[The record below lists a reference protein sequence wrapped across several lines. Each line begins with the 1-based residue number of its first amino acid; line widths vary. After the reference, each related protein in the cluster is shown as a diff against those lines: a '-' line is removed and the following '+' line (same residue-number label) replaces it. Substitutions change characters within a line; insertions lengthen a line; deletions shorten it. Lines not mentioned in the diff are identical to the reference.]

1 MVILTGKQLL
11 FFYLK
16 FMYLIN
22 VHVKA
27 QPEYLYH
34 ICRNATTYTPNS
46 SYARNLDAT
55 ISSLS
60 NTNSGYGFFNS
71 SEGQRPDT
79 ANAISLCR
87 ADVDQVLCRRCLNE
101 SIVQLRQSCPNQRE
115 AITYYDICLLKYS
128 NATILGNY
136 DTNKDVVYMWNVN
149 NASDKEVFTWALLP
163 LMRKLS
169 GEAAAGDSLLKFA
182 IGNTTGPDFATIYGL
197 VQCIPN
203 LSRYQCLDCLD
214 SAIYQIQSCC
224 DRTIGGRVLTANC
237 KDASKAQRMAI
248 IISIILVILVISIVM
263 FIIWRRKKS
272 LAGKLKSEIM
282 DISIVE
288 SLHYDFYAIKAAT
301 NDFSEKNKL
310 GQGGFGPVY
319 KGELPNGQAIAV
331 KRLLRDSGQ
340 GEQEFKNEVLL
351 VAKLQHR
358 NLVRLIGFTLEAA
371 ERLLIYEFVPNASLD
386 QFIFENVD
394 HNKFLLQLVDP
405 TKRLLLDWDTR
416 YKILGGVARGLLYL
430 HEDSRLRIIHRDLK
444 AANVLLDSNMNPK
457 IADFGM
463 ARLFNHEE
471 IEGNTNRIVGTFG
484 YMSPEYALHGQFST
498 KSDVFSFGV
507 LVLEMVSG
515 QRNQRFRNGQCDE
528 GLLTYVSFKPTMAE
542 VVLMLKSFSLAL
554 PIPFEPAF
562 FMHSSGDAQMTN
574 LVEYD
579 NFGNIKGSQL
589 SDVVFREDTF
599 PFVITDGLS
608 KQFLDPF
615 SSVVNPK
622 PIVDSVFDDTVTSP
636 QSSPQV
642 EPLPDTPSP
651 SSNEILIPNRIDVQP
666 NVISQPLHGSNIVGY
681 MLVRGKAHHYSNGP
695 NVSYI
700 SMVICTGKPL
710 LFSVLNLMYI
720 TNVLIKA
727 QPEYLYHICP
737 NDSTYTPNSMYAAN
751 LGSILSGLPYYNDGN
766 GFYTQS
772 VGEGPD
778 MDNAISICRGDMS
791 MKPDICQSCLK
802 DSIVR
807 LRQACPNQI
816 EAIVYYDICLLRYS
830 NVTISGKND
839 MDDVVYMWNI
849 NNATNKAQ
857 FNAALRPLMN
867 QLQSEAAAGDLGLKF
882 AMGNTSGPDLTKIY
896 SLVQCVPYLSEEQ
909 CSTCLESAINQIP
922 SCCDG
927 KIGGR
932 VLTASCNIRYEIY
945 NFINTSSPQPSSPS
959 QISLP
964 VPPPPPPAVSER
976 SLPVPPTPGNDTST
990 PRRIAI
996 IILVTFVIS
1005 AILIGMLIIW
1015 RRKKRRTRELES
1027 EIMDMSIVESLHY
1040 DFHTIRAATN
1050 DFSESNKLGQGGFGP
1065 VYQGELPNG
1074 QAIAVKRLLRDSGQG
1089 ELEFKN
1095 EVLLVAKLQHRNL
1108 VRLIGF
1114 TLEGTE
1120 RLLIYEFVPN
1130 ASLDQFIF
1138 DPSKRLLLDWDT
1150 RYKIIGGVAR
1160 GLVYLHEDSRLR
1172 IIHRDLKAANVL
1184 LDSKMDPKIADF
1196 GMARMFNHEEIEGNT
1211 NRIVGTLSTKST
1223 FSQWSGLRRP
1233 SFLCKYPLIIIKF
1246 QIICIHSLTKNLS
1259 TSIFKAWRSLKDGTL
1274 SDMIDPILKETM
1286 GSLQEVSRTIH
1297 VGLLCVQN
1305 DVADRPTMA
1314 EVVLML
1320 KSFSLALPIPLEPAF
1335 FMHRSGDAQMPNLVE
1350 YNNLRNNN
1358 GSQLSVNDASV
1369 TDVVPR

>member
-237 KDASKAQRMAI
+237 NFRFETYEFGINTSLIPSPPSPPLSSSPPPPPPPPQVLQPSPQVPPTPGKDASKAQRMAI

-386 QFIFENVD
+386 QFIF
-394 HNKFLLQLVDP
+394 DP

-528 GLLTYVSFKPTMAE
+528 GLLTYAWKSLQDETTSSMIDPALKATMGSLQQIVRTIHIGLLCVQNNVVDRPTMAE

-589 SDVVFREDTF
+589 S
-599 PFVITDGLS
+599 
-608 KQFLDPF
+608 
-615 SSVVNPK
+615 
-622 PIVDSVFDDTVTSP
+622 
-636 QSSPQV
+636 
-642 EPLPDTPSP
+642 
-651 SSNEILIPNRIDVQP
+651 
-666 NVISQPLHGSNIVGY
+666 
-681 MLVRGKAHHYSNGP
+681 
-695 NVSYI
+695 
-700 SMVICTGKPL
+700 
-710 LFSVLNLMYI
+710 
-720 TNVLIKA
+720 
-727 QPEYLYHICP
+727 
-737 NDSTYTPNSMYAAN
+737 
-751 LGSILSGLPYYNDGN
+751 
-766 GFYTQS
+766 
-772 VGEGPD
+772 
-778 MDNAISICRGDMS
+778 
-791 MKPDICQSCLK
+791 
-802 DSIVR
+802 
-807 LRQACPNQI
+807 
-816 EAIVYYDICLLRYS
+816 
-830 NVTISGKND
+830 
-839 MDDVVYMWNI
+839 
-849 NNATNKAQ
+849 
-857 FNAALRPLMN
+857 
-867 QLQSEAAAGDLGLKF
+867 
-882 AMGNTSGPDLTKIY
+882 
-896 SLVQCVPYLSEEQ
+896 
-909 CSTCLESAINQIP
+909 
-922 SCCDG
+922 
-927 KIGGR
+927 
-932 VLTASCNIRYEIY
+932 
-945 NFINTSSPQPSSPS
+945 
-959 QISLP
+959 
-964 VPPPPPPAVSER
+964 
-976 SLPVPPTPGNDTST
+976 
-990 PRRIAI
+990 
-996 IILVTFVIS
+996 
-1005 AILIGMLIIW
+1005 
-1015 RRKKRRTRELES
+1015 
-1027 EIMDMSIVESLHY
+1027 
-1040 DFHTIRAATN
+1040 
-1050 DFSESNKLGQGGFGP
+1050 
-1065 VYQGELPNG
+1065 
-1074 QAIAVKRLLRDSGQG
+1074 
-1089 ELEFKN
+1089 
-1095 EVLLVAKLQHRNL
+1095 
-1108 VRLIGF
+1108 
-1114 TLEGTE
+1114 
-1120 RLLIYEFVPN
+1120 
-1130 ASLDQFIF
+1130 
-1138 DPSKRLLLDWDT
+1138 
-1150 RYKIIGGVAR
+1150 
-1160 GLVYLHEDSRLR
+1160 
-1172 IIHRDLKAANVL
+1172 
-1184 LDSKMDPKIADF
+1184 
-1196 GMARMFNHEEIEGNT
+1196 
-1211 NRIVGTLSTKST
+1211 
-1223 FSQWSGLRRP
+1223 
-1233 SFLCKYPLIIIKF
+1233 
-1246 QIICIHSLTKNLS
+1246 
-1259 TSIFKAWRSLKDGTL
+1259 
-1274 SDMIDPILKETM
+1274 
-1286 GSLQEVSRTIH
+1286 
-1297 VGLLCVQN
+1297 
-1305 DVADRPTMA
+1305 
-1314 EVVLML
+1314 
-1320 KSFSLALPIPLEPAF
+1320 
-1335 FMHRSGDAQMPNLVE
+1335 
-1350 YNNLRNNN
+1350 
-1358 GSQLSVNDASV
+1358 VNDASI
-1369 TDVVPR
+1369 TNIVPR